1 MRIVSIV
8 GSVPA
13 SISMRIISVY
23 FVEVIG
29 LILLSL
35 VFISFDLIAGLVVAM
50 GVVAVV

>member
-13 SISMRIISVY
+13 SISVRIISVY
-23 FVEVIG
+23 SVEVIG

-35 VFISFDLIAGLVVAM
+35 VLWFELLVGLVVAM

>member
-23 FVEVIG
+23 FVEVIS

-35 VFISFDLIAGLVVAM
+35 VLRFELIAGLVVTM